1 LDILTSE
8 LLKLFQDKYAPV
20 PTRKGRGNRIPKV
33 SRESLS
39 NLQCNDPEE
48 TALATKTSDLTEI
61 AADEYNSLTGRGVVL
76 NLVHE
81 TGTPP
86 SMHVLLREGTIRVGD
101 FLQSG
106 GWIGRV
112 RSLMIEDAVSN
123 FNEKTVVKKASTTRN
138 DRLMEVAYP
147 GMAVRII
154 PTYLEDC
161 VDPRPVGER
170 IHFFSPAVKEMVLQ
184 QEKHQNS
191 KTATVMSN
199 EKKRIEADAKNEAL
213 RARDEFIM
221 EDEIDVFHMTEAQV
235 ARFRLMRLFASSR
248 LPKQHFYVRTNRACP
263 PWIGDDEHDSSTNNV
278 EESEHDQDIS
288 SDNEDTVGVNNAS
301 SQVESVETVTEA
313 KKLKLIIA
321 RMRSD
326 LDMGTFLDR
335 YHDYRDSCAAQK
347 IPSKLRVIQSGI
359 GTISKGD
366 VHVAIAAGKDALLV
380 GYGVDVESFALK
392 DAKENNVKILLQDNM
407 PDLLQEVFGSYG
419 GEGISTDTQSKKNK
433 KRKKKKSSQQQLE

>member
-1 LDILTSE
+1 MDILTSE

-48 TALATKTSDLTEI
+48 TALASKTSDLTEI
-61 AADEYNSLTGRGVVL
+61 VADEYNSLTGRGVVL

-123 FNEKTVVKKASTTRN
+123 SNEKTVVKKASTTRN

-184 QEKHQNS
+184 QKKHQYS

-221 EDEIDVFHMTEAQV
+221 EDEIGNASTSVNSNNKFIFHVFMSRLLLLLVDVFHMTEAQV

-263 PWIGDDEHDSSTNNV
+263 PWIGDDEHDSNTNNV

-321 RMRSD
+321 RMRS
-326 LDMGTFLDR
+326 GTNN
-335 YHDYRDSCAAQK
+335 YRFFNS
-347 IPSKLRVIQSGI
+347 PVWNG
-359 GTISKGD
+359 
-366 VHVAIAAGKDALLV
+366 
-380 GYGVDVESFALK
+380 F
-392 DAKENNVKILLQDNM
+392 
-407 PDLLQEVFGSYG
+407 
-419 GEGISTDTQSKKNK
+419 
-433 KRKKKKSSQQQLE
+433 